1 MLTPV
6 RMRRVT
12 VIVSKDQLTHFLSYV
27 GQEGLLHLITAPE
40 KQIPA
45 GASPF
50 ETASIVARSAAIRNR
65 LATIAPLMRG
75 ARGVPEPGEVAGQSI
90 EGLADYLDKEASSME
105 QVVKILE
112 ARREK
117 LTGEKEQY
125 IQLSRLF
132 AGLEK
137 LGVRLNTTTSSGF
150 TTVLIGE
157 APRESVEGI
166 RAELDRLSYGNAILA
181 ITSTSDETEA
191 FFAILPSAFQDEARQ
206 ILAALGAKLE
216 LGLAEFPSDPSVAR
230 KQVEQTLE
238 EVREGEKGLEAE
250 RLRLTK
256 ENGQRYASLARMS
269 EILEVRA
276 KALSSSLATQS
287 TVLLDAWVPEAKFDS
302 FSKGAAKAVG
312 DGISIQVD
320 EHAAERIAKTAREH
334 SEELVPEH
342 VVGEEP
348 PPTLIDA
355 PAFFKPLQ
363 SVINNFGTPSYHEL
377 NPLPFM
383 IITYPIIY
391 GLMFGDV
398 GQGLLFIF
406 GGLFLWSL
414 KKKGKKIFELG
425 QMIVDGSELL
435 ILLGIGIVIFGIIFG
450 DFFGFEPDFLKFNI
464 VNGVRAPIFSPSDLK
479 IEFMVITLF
488 IGVAHLT
495 FGLSLSAVNK
505 IRNKEYS
512 HAIFGPISWAVF
524 YISGVYVISQI
535 VISGFKFGIAL
546 KPPNVYFLVSIFV
559 PLGLMAWKEGGLH
572 MFEAFLSSASNT
584 FSYLRIWA
592 LNIADFEFKFA
603 LFIAL
608 GVLGAIIGNVLVLI
622 IEGLIV
628 FVQTLRLHWVEWF
641 SKFYEGTGTPFA
653 PYQEPLTGLVATNKW
668 YQNQ

>member
-12 VIVSKDQLTHFLSYV
+12 VIVSKDQLTNFLSYA
-27 GQEGLLHLITAPE
+27 GQEGLLHFVTVPE
-40 KQIPA
+40 KQIPP

-50 ETASIVARSAAIRNR
+50 ETGSIMARSAAIRNR
-65 LATIAPLMRG
+65 LATIAPLMRDSN
-75 ARGVPEPGEVAGQSI
+75 ATPKLSDVSVQSV
-90 EGLADYLDKEASSME
+90 ESLAEYLDKEALSLE
-105 QVVKILE
+105 QAVKQLE
-112 ARREK
+112 VRREK
-117 LTGEKEQY
+117 LREEKERY
-125 IQLSRLF
+125 IQLSRLLT
-132 AGLEK
+132 GLEK
-137 LGVRLNTTTSSGF
+137 LGVKLNTTSGSGF
-150 TTVLIGE
+150 TTILAGE
-157 APRESVEGI
+157 APRESVESI
-166 RAELDRLSYGNAILA
+166 RTELDRLSYGNAIFA
-181 ITSTSDETEA
+181 ITSTSDKTEA
-191 FFAILPSAFQDEARQ
+191 FFAILPSAFQDEAKQ
-206 ILAALGAKLE
+206 ILAAVGAKLE
-216 LGLAEFPSDPSVAR
+216 TGLAELPPDPSVAR
-230 KQVEQTLE
+230 KQVEQRLE
-238 EVREGEKGLEAE
+238 EISEGEKRIEAARSE
-250 RLRLTK
+250 LVK
-256 ENGQRYASLARMS
+256 ENGSRYALLARMS
-269 EILEVRA
+269 EILDVRA

-302 FSKGAAKAVG
+302 FSKGASKASG
-312 DGISIQVD
+312 DDISIQVD
-320 EHAAERIAKTAREH
+320 EHAAARIAKTTREH
-334 SEELVPEH
+334 SKELIPEH

-348 PPTLIDA
+348 PPTLIDS

-398 GQGLLFIF
+398 GQGLLFII
-406 GGLFLWSL
+406 GGLFLWNL

-425 QMIVDGSELL
+425 QMIADGSELI
-435 ILLGIGIVIFGIIFG
+435 ILLGIGIVVFGIIFG
-450 DFFGFEPDFLKFNI
+450 DFFGFEPDFLKLNVI
-464 VNGVRAPIFSPSDLK
+464 NGARAPIFSPSELK

-488 IGVAHLT
+488 VGVAHLT
-495 FGLSLSAVNK
+495 FGLALSAVNK

-524 YISGVYVISQI
+524 YISGVYLISQV
-535 VISGFKFGIAL
+535 VIAGFKFGIAL
-546 KPPNVYFLVSIFV
+546 KPPYVFLLVPIFV

-608 GVLGAIIGNVLVLI
+608 GVFGAIIGNVLVLI

-653 PYQEPLTGLVATNKW
+653 PYQEPLTGLVVANKW

>member
-1 MLTPV
+1 
-6 RMRRVT
+6 MRRVT
-12 VIVSKDQLTHFLSYV
+12 VIVSRDQLTHFLSYA
-27 GQEGLLHLITAPE
+27 GQEGLLHLVTVPE
-40 KQIPA
+40 KQIPP

-65 LATIAPLMRG
+65 LATVAPLMRDSS
-75 ARGVPEPGEVAGQSI
+75 AVPKLGEVAAQSI
-90 EGLADYLDKEASSME
+90 ERLADYLDKEASSME
-105 QVVKILE
+105 QVVKILD

-125 IQLSRLF
+125 IQLSRLL

-137 LGVRLNTTTSSGF
+137 LGVRLNTTSSSGF
-150 TTVLIGE
+150 TAVLVGE

-166 RAELDRLSYGNAILA
+166 RTELDRLSYGNAIFA

-191 FFAILPSAFQDEARQ
+191 FFAILPSAFQDEAKQ
-206 ILAALGAKLE
+206 ALAALGAKLE
-216 LGLAEFPSDPSVAR
+216 PMLAEFPSDPSVAR
-230 KQVEQTLE
+230 KQVEQLLE
-238 EVREGEKGLEAE
+238 EIRKGEKELEAE
-250 RLRLTK
+250 RVQLTK

-276 KALSSSLATQS
+276 KALSTSLATQS
-287 TVLLDAWVPEAKFDS
+287 TILLDAWVPEARFDS
-302 FSKGAAKAVG
+302 FSKGASKAAG
-312 DGISIQVD
+312 DDISIQVD

-334 SEELVPEH
+334 SEELIPEH

-383 IITYPIIY
+383 IFTYPIIY

-414 KKKGKKIFELG
+414 KRKGRKIFELG
-425 QMIVDGSELL
+425 QMIADGSELI
-435 ILLGIGIVIFGIIFG
+435 ILLGIGIVVFGIIFG
-450 DFFGFEPDFLKFNI
+450 DFFGFEPNFLKLNI
-464 VNGVRAPIFSPSDLK
+464 VNGAKAPIFSPSDLK

-488 IGVAHLT
+488 VGVAHLT
-495 FGLSLSAVNK
+495 FGLALSAINK

-524 YISGVYVISQI
+524 YISGVYVISQ
-535 VISGFKFGIAL
+535 VVLAGFKFGIVL
-546 KPPNVYFLVSIFV
+546 KPPHVYFLVPIFV
-559 PLGLMAWKEGGLH
+559 PLVLMAWKEGGLH

-603 LFIAL
+603 LFLAL